1 MVKFP
6 NISRIVVDCRG
17 LGDAFPAFLSKPWTD
32 PETNK
37 EYPPIVP
44 DNEVSLIHNALP
56 ILHPVIANNTV
67 NQQMVSATT
76 IAFEQKSIELPV
88 SSRMII
94 GNRIAAR
101 DGDAD
106 GMSKNLTMQEKA
118 IFVEADALQVE
129 MGNIVGKEMQS
140 GAIIYDVAKSTQH
153 KDRYSALGMALKYI
167 SEVEDIRKKKYIQR
181 GSEAVIG
188 IVTKF

>member
-88 SSRMII
+88 SSRLII

-106 GMSKNLTMQEKA
+106 GMSKNLTMHEKA